1 MKKLILSVLLVS
13 VVSIGVVWGYG
24 TNRINALDDS
34 GLRLFDNDSKGIFI
48 EDGGNIGIGTITPV
62 TKLEIS
68 GGAKIGTESTFG
80 VGSTESCT
88 STLEGVLQYNFDQK
102 TMNYCDGM
110 QWVQFGAKGCPD
122 TVRDN
127 AGNWYD
133 TVKIGNQCWMADHL
147 NVGTKIDDPGSTA
160 IAAACAGNIG
170 EVLTIP
176 PTTGIECYCIS
187 ATYASCQRSGILG
200 TTQKYC
206 YSNLE
211 SNCDTNGALYE
222 WQEAMDLPANCAY
235 TDCSAQINTPHQGIC
250 PDGWHIPTDTEWKTL
265 ETQLGMCAGEGV
277 DPDWCVDDTG
287 YRGTDEGDKL
297 KTVDECFGSSNC
309 STSGFSALLAGYRH
323 VTGGF
328 RNSGSY
334 VYVWS
339 SSQSSST
346 HAWRRYLGSGYSTT
360 YRDANTKSKGFSL
373 RCLKD

>member
-1 MKKLILSVLLVS
+1 MKKLFFSVLIVSLVS
-13 VVSIGVVWGYG
+13 ISIVWASFIG
-24 TNRINALDDS
+24 NEVISVDDN
-34 GLRLFDNDSKGIFI
+34 GLGLFDNASNGIFI
-48 EDGGNIGIGTITPV
+48 KDGGDVGIGTITPV

-88 STLEGVLQYNFDQK
+88 TALKGTVQYNDDQNA
-102 TMNYCDGM
+102 MNYCNGTA
-110 QWVQFGAKGCPD
+110 WVQFGVSGCP
-122 TVRDN
+122 TAVRDSG
-127 AGNWYD
+127 GNWYD
-133 TVKIGNQCWMADHL
+133 TIQIGDQCWTNQHMNA
-147 NVGTKIDDPGSTA
+147 GTKIDDPGSTA
-160 IAAACAGNIG
+160 IAAADGCGDHAG
-170 EVLTIP
+170 EVRTIG
-176 PTTGIECYCIS
+176 GIECYCINE
-187 ATYASCQRSGILG
+187 TYASCQRSGTGG

-265 ETQLGMCAGEGV
+265 EGQLGMSTAQQ
-277 DPDWCVDDTG
+277 DDTG

-309 STSGFSALLAGYRH
+309 STSGFSALLAGYRY
-323 VTGGF
+323 VAGGF
-328 RNSGSY
+328 YDSGSY

-339 SSQSSST
+339 SSQGSST
-346 HAWRRYLGSGYSTT
+346 NAWSRGLNSGYSTT
-360 YRDANTKSKGFSL
+360 SRYAPNKYYGFSL

>member
-1 MKKLILSVLLVS
+1 LASVQLFGKELSIVQ
-13 VVSIGVVWGYG
+13 
-24 TNRINALDDS
+24 INQQLTQT
-34 GLRLFDNDSKGIFI
+34 K
-48 EDGGNIGIGTITPV
+48 PV
-62 TKLEIS
+62 TK
-68 GGAKIGTESTFG
+68 
-80 VGSTESCT
+80 
-88 STLEGVLQYNFDQK
+88 
-102 TMNYCDGM
+102 
-110 QWVQFGAKGCPD
+110 WVQ
-122 TVRDN
+122 
-127 AGNWYD
+127 
-133 TVKIGNQCWMADHL
+133 IGDQVWMQEYM
-147 NVGTKIDDPGSTA
+147 NVGTKIDDPGSSA
-160 IAAACAGNIG
+160 IATACAGHIG
-170 EVLTIP
+170 DVVLIP
-176 PTTGIECYCIS
+176 ATTGIECYCIS
-187 ATYASCQRSGILG
+187 ATHASCQRSGILG